1 MMKRPLTV
9 LSALFS
15 ASLYASLYAL
25 LSAWFAVALPV
36 FAALGGAEDSVVA
49 DQVKFQ
55 AKRRVVPERGYSV
68 HEISRDDGALIREYV
83 SPAGKVFGVSW
94 KGPSLPD
101 LSQLLGSNF
110 VEFKNSLHPK
120 PGRRRV
126 AVVRNSDLVVES
138 AGHTRAFYG
147 RAYLN
152 SLLPSGVTQEIV
164 Q

>member
-1 MMKRPLTV
+1 MKKPLV
-9 LSALFS
+9 MLSALF
-15 ASLYASLYAL
+15 AAL
-25 LSAWFAVALPV
+25 LSALWFALLFAVFAAALPV

-49 DQVKFQ
+49 DQVKFEAQ
-55 AKRRVVPERGYSV
+55 RRVVPERGYSV

-110 VEFKNSLHPK
+110 AEFKNSLHPK

-126 AVVRNSDLVVES
+126 AVVHNSDLVVES
-138 AGHTRAFYG
+138 TGHTRAFYG

-152 SLLPSGVTQEIV
+152 SMLPNGVTQEVV